1 MSGNISVKGPAAGL
15 LPQLPTGTEV
25 ASYRTYP
32 QAQAAVDKI
41 SDMDIDVRGVT
52 IVGTDL
58 RQVERVTGRLTI
70 WKVLGRAA
78 LSGIWMGLLFSLL
91 IYLWMP
97 NRTPLILVAGIAL
110 GVIFYTAMSVIP
122 YLLSK
127 GKRDFTSVTQI
138 VAGRYMLLATIEAGR
153 IREILADSPGN
164 LTREPEPEPATQT
177 GPTAFGS
184 RPDEQPRYGVRL
196 SDAQKAAASQ
206 QAGEQAG
213 EQANSQQAGQQPGQ
227 QPGQQAGQQPGSP
240 APQQHHPRHAKPAD
254 ESEPP
259 TQPGTD
265 SASTPAEP
273 AEPTEPAPEREHTD
287 E

>member
-1 MSGNISVKGPAAGL
+1 MSGNISVKGLAAGL

-122 YLLSK
+122 YLLSR

-153 IREILADSPGN
+153 IREVLADSPGN

-196 SDAQKAAASQ
+196 SDAQKAAQRDTAQ
-206 QAGEQAG
+206 QP
-213 EQANSQQAGQQPGQ
+213 AGQPNTWQQHGAQ
-227 QPGQQAGQQPGSP
+227 QPEST
-240 APQQHHPRHAKPAD
+240 APQHHHPRHAKPAD

-259 TQPGTD
+259 TQSGID
-265 SASTPAEP
+265 SAASATEP
-273 AEPTEPAPEREHTD
+273 AEPTEPASERD
-287 E
+287 